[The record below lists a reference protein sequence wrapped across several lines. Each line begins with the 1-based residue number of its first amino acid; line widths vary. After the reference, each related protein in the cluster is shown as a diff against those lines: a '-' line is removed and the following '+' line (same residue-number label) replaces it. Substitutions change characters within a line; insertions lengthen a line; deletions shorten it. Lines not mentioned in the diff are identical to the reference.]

1 MRVAIAQIT
10 SSNQPKHNLSYVL
23 DLMEQSAG
31 NDILFL
37 PEVTNCISSDLKH
50 LSRVVDS
57 YEANPFIA
65 AVAEKAG
72 KLGIWVALGSIVIKS
87 NEADGYYKNRSLLIN
102 SQGGIVAF
110 YDKIH
115 MFDVALSETE
125 NYKESKLYKPGKRAV
140 LVDTPWGAIGLT
152 ICYDLRFAGLYR
164 VLATAGAHVLTA
176 PSAFTQSTGKA
187 HWHTLIRARAIET
200 GCFLI
205 ASAQTGRHQGSG
217 RRTYGHS
224 LIVNPWGE
232 VILDAGKSQGL
243 YFANLDLNEV
253 TEARHRI
260 PSLNNS
266 SQFKLKHYKKNE

>member
-10 SSNQPKHNLSYVL
+10 SSNQPKHNLKYVL
-23 DLMEQSAG
+23 DLMEKSAG

-152 ICYDLRFAGLYR
+152 ICYDLRFAGLYSA
-164 VLATAGAHVLTA
+164 LATAGAHVLTA

-187 HWHTLIRARAIET
+187 L
-200 GCFLI
+200 
-205 ASAQTGRHQGSG
+205 
-217 RRTYGHS
+217 S
-224 LIVNPWGE
+224 LIH
-232 VILDAGKSQGL
+232 I
-243 YFANLDLNEV
+243 
-253 TEARHRI
+253 
-260 PSLNNS
+260 
-266 SQFKLKHYKKNE
+266 

>member
-1 MRVAIAQIT
+1 M
-10 SSNQPKHNLSYVL
+10 HNLKYVL

-37 PEVTNCISSDLKH
+37 PEVTNCISYDLKH
-50 LSRVVDS
+50 LSRVIDS
-57 YEANPFIA
+57 YEANPFIV

-72 KLGIWVALGSIVIKS
+72 ELGIWVSLGSIVIKS

-125 NYKESKLYKPGKRAV
+125 NYKESKIYKPGKRAV
-140 LVDTPWGAIGLT
+140 LVETPWAAVGLT

-164 VLATAGAHVLTA
+164 ALATAGAHVLTA
-176 PSAFTQSTGKA
+176 PSAFTLSTGNA
-187 HWHTLIRARAIET
+187 HWRSLIRARAIET

-205 ASAQTGRHQGSG
+205 ASAQTGHHHGSG
-217 RRTYGHS
+217 RKTYGHS

-232 VILDAGKSQGL
+232 VLLDAGKLQGL
-243 YFANLDLNEV
+243 YFANLDLSEV
-253 TEARHRI
+253 AEARRRI

>member
-1 MRVAIAQIT
+1 MKVAIAQIT
-10 SSNQPKHNLSYVL
+10 SSNQPKHNLKYVL
-23 DLMEQSAG
+23 DLMEKSAG

-57 YEANPFIA
+57 YEANPFIV

-72 KLGIWVALGSIVIKS
+72 ELGIWVALGSIVIKS
-87 NEADGYYKNRSLLIN
+87 NEADEYYKNRSLLIN

-125 NYKESKLYKPGKRAV
+125 NYKESKIYKPGKRAV
-140 LVDTPWGAIGLT
+140 LIDTPWGAVGLT

-164 VLATAGAHVLTA
+164 ALATAGAHVLA
-176 PSAFTQSTGKA
+176 VPSAFTLSTGNA
-187 HWHTLIRARAIET
+187 HWHSLIRARAIET

-217 RRTYGHS
+217 RTTYGHS

-253 TEARHRI
+253 TEARRRI

-266 SQFKLKHYKKNE
+266 SPFKLKHYKKNE

>member
-1 MRVAIAQIT
+1 MKVAIAQIT
-10 SSNQPKHNLSYVL
+10 SSNQPKDNLKYVL

-57 YEANPFIA
+57 YEANPFII
-65 AVAEKAG
+65 AVAEKARE
-72 KLGIWVALGSIVIKS
+72 LGIWVALGSIVIKS

-125 NYKESKLYKPGKRAV
+125 NYYESKLYKPGKRAV
-140 LVDTPWGAIGLT
+140 LVDTPWATVGLT

-164 VLATAGAHVLTA
+164 ALATAGAHVLTA
-176 PSAFTQSTGKA
+176 PSAFTLSTGNA
-187 HWHTLIRARAIET
+187 HWHSLIRARAIET

-205 ASAQTGRHQGSG
+205 ASAQTGHHHGSG
-217 RRTYGHS
+217 RKTYGHS

-232 VILDAGKSQGL
+232 VLLDAGKLQGL

-253 TEARHRI
+253 TEARRRI

>member
-1 MRVAIAQIT
+1 
-10 SSNQPKHNLSYVL
+10 
-23 DLMEQSAG
+23 MEQSAG

-125 NYKESKLYKPGKRAV
+125 NYKESKLYKPC
-140 LVDTPWGAIGLT
+140 L
-152 ICYDLRFAGLYR
+152 LY
-164 VLATAGAHVLTA
+164 T
-176 PSAFTQSTGKA
+176 S
-187 HWHTLIRARAIET
+187 
-200 GCFLI
+200 
-205 ASAQTGRHQGSG
+205 
-217 RRTYGHS
+217 
-224 LIVNPWGE
+224 
-232 VILDAGKSQGL
+232 DA
-243 YFANLDLNEV
+243 ADE
-253 TEARHRI
+253 
-260 PSLNNS
+260 
-266 SQFKLKHYKKNE
+266 

>member
-1 MRVAIAQIT
+1 LRVAIAQIT
-10 SSNQPKHNLSYVL
+10 SSDQPKHNLSYVL
-23 DLMEQSAG
+23 DLIEQSAG
-31 NDILFL
+31 NDILFF
-37 PEVTNCISSDLKH
+37 PEVTNCISSDSKH
-50 LSRVVDS
+50 LSKVVDS

-72 KLGIWVALGSIVIKS
+72 ELGIWVALGSIVIKS
-87 NEADGYYKNRSLLIN
+87 NEAGGYFNNRSLLIN
-102 SQGGIVAF
+102 SQGDIVAF

-115 MFDVALSETE
+115 MFDVALSEIE

-164 VLATAGAHVLTA
+164 ALATAGAHVLTS
-176 PSAFTQSTGKA
+176 PSAFTLSTGNA
-187 HWHTLIRARAIET
+187 HWHSLIRARAIET

-205 ASAQTGRHQGSG
+205 ASAQTGHHHGSG
-217 RRTYGHS
+217 RKTYGHS

-232 VILDAGKSQGL
+232 VLLDAGKLQGL
-243 YFANLDLNEV
+243 YFAHLDLNEV
-253 TEARHRI
+253 TEARRRI